1 MKWFENTVSTDEITN
16 FVEFDLHERLLLAL
30 EKQGFTTPTP
40 VQVASIPAAMYGQ
53 DLMVSAKTGSGKT
66 AAYVLPML
74 DRLLRKNPRD
84 SGTRALILVPTR
96 ELARQ
101 VFKQVKALSSFT
113 KLNTGLIIGGEDY
126 KYQLIILRE
135 NPEIIIATPGRLLE
149 HMDKG
154 AVDLGDLE
162 VLVIDEADRMLDLGF
177 TDDVLRIAEQ
187 CSIERQT
194 LFYSATLKQR
204 QITRMTDQILSN
216 PERVILDTVRDENT
230 NIKQQYIL
238 ADDDKHK
245 QRILLWLL
253 ANETFEKAL
262 IFTNSREST
271 AELGQFLSG
280 HNGNVS
286 FLHGELEQKDRNRI
300 LQNFRTGS
308 TKVLVATDVASRGL
322 DIDGVDLVINF
333 HMARNGDDYVHRI
346 GRTGRA
352 GEMGLAIALISHNEW
367 NLKAAISR
375 YIRVDL
381 EPRTIKSLEGVYKG
395 PKKLKSNGKAAGT
408 KKKKS
413 KVDDKTAKTKV
424 RAKKPKGRGPK
435 TPKAA
440 AESKPELSREEVH
453 GFTSVKKKPRKFVE

>member
-1 MKWFENTVSTDEITN
+1 MSTDDSITFN
-16 FVEFDLHERLLLAL
+16 EFDLHERLLLAL
-30 EKQGFTTPTP
+30 DKQGFITPTP
-40 VQVASIPAAMYGQ
+40 VQEATIPIAMAGQ

-66 AAYVLPML
+66 AAYVLPVL
-74 DRLLRKNPRD
+74 DRLLAKNPRD
-84 SGTRALILVPTR
+84 TGTRALILVPTR

-101 VFKQVKALSSFT
+101 VFKQVKALSSLT
-113 KLNTGLIIGGEDY
+113 QLKTGLIMGGEDY
-126 KYQLIILRE
+126 KYQLVILRD
-135 NPEIIIATPGRLLE
+135 NPEIIIATPGRFLE

-154 AVDLGDLE
+154 ATDLSDLE

-177 TDDVLRIAEQ
+177 TDDVLKIAEH
-187 CSIERQT
+187 CNIERQT

-204 QITRMTDQILSN
+204 QITRMTEQILSS
-216 PERVILDTVRDENT
+216 PERVILETVRDQNT
-230 NIKQQYIL
+230 NIRQQYIL

-245 QRILLWLL
+245 QRLLLWLL
-253 ANETFEKAL
+253 ANESFNKAL
-262 IFTNSREST
+262 VFTNSREST

-286 FLHGELEQKDRNRI
+286 FLHGELDQKDRNRI

-322 DIDGVDLVINF
+322 DIEGVDLVVNF

-352 GEMGLAIALISHNEW
+352 GETGLAIALISHNEW

-375 YIRVDL
+375 YIRADL
-381 EPRTIKSLEGVYKG
+381 EPRVIKSLEGVYKG
-395 PKKLKSNGKAAGT
+395 PKKVKSNGKAAGT

-413 KVDDKTAKTKV
+413 KEDGKSAKPKV
-424 RAKKPKGRGPK
+424 RAKRTKDKGRGPK
-435 TPKAA
+435 APKNT
-440 AESKPELSREEVH
+440 AESKPELTRDEIH
-453 GFTSVKKKPRKFVE
+453 GFTALKKKPRKFIE